1 MINLLTGSDAL
12 TVLPYSVVFTL
23 RRQNALDTLSIRIG
37 DPDRHLGIL
46 SNPELGPR
54 PVISRFA
61 RFIETE
67 FKSLANLILR
77 REQNELWRP

>member
-1 MINLLTGSDAL
+1 M
-12 TVLPYSVVFTL
+12 
-23 RRQNALDTLSIRIG
+23 RRQNALDTLSARIG

-46 SNPELGPR
+46 SNTDLGPH

-67 FKSLANLILR
+67 FKSLANLLLQ
-77 REQNELWRP
+77 REQNELWRS